1 MDLTRPHV
9 PPHEA
14 AFWRRLARWGAVHGP
29 TWWVR
34 YSPPVFGAA
43 AAVLVPDARR
53 AALRNLH
60 RIRGPA
66 SKMKDARDVLATFS
80 SYASCLAEVLS
91 NGAPEGPR
99 APRATIFGERHIKTA
114 LAAGKGIVL
123 VTAHTAGWEVAG
135 PLFARDYAQHI
146 MLVMQPEPDPRA
158 RAISDAARRRAGL
171 EIAHVGDPLASLPL
185 LRHLKEGGI
194 VALQLDRFVPGMRT
208 RAATILDGPGEVP
221 EGPIR
226 LAQLSGAPLLPVFCA
241 REGFRKYVIEAF
253 PPRFVDRRA
262 NDAEVDAAAAHLA
275 DAMTRFLRAHPTQW
289 FHWA

>member
-1 MDLTRPHV
+1 MTRGNVHL

-14 AFWRRLARWGAVHGP
+14 AFWRRLASWGAVHGP

-43 AAVLVPDARR
+43 AAILVKDARR

-66 SKMKDARDVLATFS
+66 SPAKDARDVLATFS
-80 SYASCLAEVLS
+80 SYASCLAEMLANAS
-91 NGAPEGPR
+91 PDGPVT
-99 APRATIFGERHIKTA
+99 PSATIYGERHIKTA
-114 LAAGKGIVL
+114 LARGKGIVL

-135 PLFARDYAQHI
+135 PLLARDYAAKI
-146 MLVMQPEPDPRA
+146 MLVMQPEPDERA
-158 RAISDAARRRAGL
+158 RAISDEARRRAGL
-171 EIAHVGDPLASLPL
+171 AIAHVGTDALASLPL
-185 LRHLKEGGI
+185 LRHLNEGGI
-194 VALQLDRFVPGMRT
+194 VALQLDRYAPGMRT
-208 RAATILDGPGEVP
+208 RSSQGWKLP

-241 REGFRKYVIEAF
+241 REGFRKYVIDAYA
-253 PPRFVDRRA
+253 PLLVPRRA
-262 NDAEVDAAAAHLA
+262 SEAELDDAAAHLA
-275 DAMTRFLRAHPTQW
+275 SAMTRFLRAHPTQW